1 MGPRRPADRLGPHLR
16 ESYVAHVTRLDEI
29 RDRAYALLDRN
40 IGIKARRT
48 VDVDVLDTKAC
59 QRVRQSSLDRRRTR
73 VVAKPGTIRAT
84 LRAELDAQHVI
95 LAWAPPD
102 SLGDQQLVVTHPI
115 EVACVQQIQP
125 GVERCVDSGNAL
137 ATIRRPVHARHP
149 HAAKTQRRDPGAT
162 RPQPTDIHETGTID
176 PNIETGALSSPTL
189 ATPVR
194 RCTHASA
201 PRDDQH
207 TALNLRGHS
216 VWQQA
221 RIPADARRAIAMRDS
236 RSEEHTS
243 ELQSRQYLVCR
254 LLLERKKKKNKKSR

>member
-115 EVACVQQIQP
+115 EVARVQQVQP

-137 ATIRRPVHARHP
+137 AAIRRPVHARHP
-149 HAAKTQRRDPGAT
+149 HAAKTQRRDLGAI
-162 RPQPTDIHETGTID
+162 RPQPTEIHETGQSMPIRSPAARTSSAVKW
-176 PNIETGALSSPTL
+176 ALSLMPTGVY
-189 ATPVR
+189 AQRVKTPGSTSECGSGRLSRR
-194 RCTHASA
+194 RC
-201 PRDDQH
+201 
-207 TALNLRGHS
+207 LLR
-216 VWQQA
+216 
-221 RIPADARRAIAMRDS
+221 
-236 RSEEHTS
+236 
-243 ELQSRQYLVCR
+243 
-254 LLLERKKKKNKKSR
+254 